1 MDVGP
6 ESSLGPSGIDLTAG
20 YIFDIVNKGNS
31 YVPGAGAGAP
41 QMHRNEDVY
50 KRQAIGITEVL
61 YFAKSAVNRDVNA
74 LAYLV
79 AAGFYLIMTYGLTVL
94 FRRLERKYNY

>member
-1 MDVGP
+1 MKD
-6 ESSLGPSGIDLTAG
+6 TAL
-20 YIFDIVNKGNS
+20 IT
-31 YVPGAGAGAP
+31 
-41 QMHRNEDVY
+41 
-50 KRQAIGITEVL
+50 AIGITEVL